1 MDTTLADAVAAYQAS
16 LAAIR
21 ASIDMTATALTNNPR
36 EALTDTAFLRH
47 FFNLLREEDLTL
59 MSRTQRSQLEDAMKT
74 AVRTVAGESF
84 SRLRFTE
91 GHFSATLELNVD
103 QIGGVEKLQAD
114 AALAETLRDI
124 SHALEHAAST
134 TLEVVVIT
142 KQSSTQDTF
151 VTDPYDGMTRRTSWS
166 KNPAWYGQTAK
177 DWYGHKTYK
186 TLIAAMADTFVYP
199 EA

>member
-1 MDTTLADAVAAYQAS
+1 MNTTPADAVAAYQAS

-21 ASIDMTATALTNNPR
+21 ASIDMTATALTNSPR

-74 AVRTVAGESF
+74 AVRTVTGEPF

-91 GHFSATLELNVD
+91 GYFSATLELNVD
-103 QIGGVEKLQAD
+103 QIGGVENFRTNTKLAD
-114 AALAETLRDI
+114 DLRDI
-124 SHALEHAAST
+124 SYALDRAAST
-134 TLEVVVIT
+134 ILEITVIT

-151 VTDPYDGMTRRTSWS
+151 VADPYDNNVRRT
-166 KNPAWYGQTAK
+166 AWNR
-177 DWYGHKTYK
+177 DPSWYGHKTYA
-186 TLIAAMADTFVYP
+186 TLADAFTATFTDP
-199 EA
+199 KA